1 MSSKYLT
8 ILNIIVFITSL
19 FTFLYIIT
27 SSFSPS
33 LSSRSLQI
41 SQKKSLPKNFHFE
54 FCPTNFTNY
63 CPCEDPKRQKK
74 FPNRQWFRKERHC
87 PKTNERLKCLVPKPK
102 GYQNP
107 FHWPMSKDNAW
118 FSNVPFTKLV
128 EYKKLQNWI
137 RLEGDRFL
145 FPGGGTS
152 FPNGVQGYVDDLK
165 KLLPVSFDSGWIRTV
180 LDVGCGVAS
189 FGASLVEY
197 DILTM
202 SIAPSD
208 EHEAQVQ
215 FALERGLPAMLGVF
229 STHRLTFPSNS
240 FDMAHCSRCLVQWTA
255 YDGLHLKE
263 IDRVLKPGGFWVL
276 SGPPINWRVNYKA
289 WKTEST
295 VLEKQQNSLEEL
307 AIQMCWQKV
316 AEGGQFAIWQKP
328 INHIKCKQN
337 LNPTKFCNSSNP
349 DDGWYTKMAACIFPL
364 QEPKNVDKIS
374 GGVLEKWPMRLNSLP
389 PRLRNEGLTLE
400 RMYSEDNRIWK
411 KRVSNYEVMLKSLSS
426 GGYRNVM
433 DMNGGFGGFAAAM
446 VKYPVWVMNVVPFDA
461 KSDSLGVIY
470 QRGLIGTYMD
480 WCEPFSTYPR
490 TYDLIHASGLFKMYL
505 NKCDI
510 TDIVIEMHRIVRP
523 EGSVIIRDNK
533 DVILKVKEITDRMRW
548 EGTILEADG
557 DENGSSHSEMIMVFN
572 NIKY

>member
-8 ILNIIVFITSL
+8 ILNIIIFITSL
-19 FTFLYIIT
+19 FTFSYIIT
-27 SSFSPS
+27 SSFSSS
-33 LSSRSLQI
+33 LSSPSLQT
-41 SQKKSLPKNFHFE
+41 SKSLTKNSHFD

-74 FPNRQWFRKERHC
+74 FPNKKWFRKERHC
-87 PKTNERLKCLVPKPK
+87 PKANERLKCLIPKPK
-102 GYQNP
+102 GYQKP
-107 FHWPMSKDNAW
+107 FHWPKSKDNAW

-128 EYKKLQNWI
+128 EYKRLQNWI
-137 RLEGDRFL
+137 RLEGDRFV

-152 FPNGVQGYVDDLK
+152 FPDGVEGYVDDLK
-165 KLLPVSFDSGWIRTV
+165 KLLPVSLNSGWIRTV

-189 FGASLVEY
+189 FGASLMEY
-197 DILTM
+197 GVLTM

-208 EHEAQVQ
+208 EHEAQVM

-255 YDGLHLKE
+255 YDGLYLKE
-263 IDRVLKPGGFWVL
+263 IDRILRPGGFWVL

-289 WKTEST
+289 WQTDST

-307 AIQMCWQKV
+307 AIQMCWEKV
-316 AEGGQFAIWQKP
+316 VEGGQFAIWQKP

-337 LNPTKFCNSSNP
+337 LNSAKFCNSSDP
-349 DDGWYTKMAACIFPL
+349 DDGWYAQMTACIFPL
-364 QEPKNVDKIS
+364 QEVKNLDEIS
-374 GGVLEKWPMRLNSLP
+374 GGVLAKWPMRLNASP
-389 PRLRNEGLTLE
+389 ARLRNRGSTLE
-400 RMYSEDNRIWK
+400 RMYSEDNRKWR
-411 KRVSNYEVMLKSLSS
+411 KRVSNYEVVLKSLSS
-426 GGYRNVM
+426 GRYRNVM

-461 KSDSLGVIY
+461 KSDYLGVIY

-480 WCEPFSTYPR
+480 W
-490 TYDLIHASGLFKMYL
+490 
-505 NKCDI
+505 CDI

-523 EGSVIIRDNK
+523 EGSVIIRDDK

-548 EGTILEADG
+548 EGTILEVDG
-557 DENGSSHSEMIMVFN
+557 DDNGSTHTKMIMVFN
-572 NIKY
+572 NTKY